1 MNIDELCSAFLDHA
15 LTPDQEAELFH
26 LLSVSPEKREVLRSF
41 GGLKEAA
48 QKDLLSTTVP
58 AALDQRVLAGIEA
71 ISGSASAPVAGAGAG
86 AAGFW
91 TARRA
96 FVAALAAAALLT
108 GGYVLRELSGSVPSQ
123 AGRGEGPAAVSASAP
138 ELAGRAA
145 GRAVAWRPADIGSA
159 PAASPAR
166 IVERRIP
173 VVRIDTLRAA
183 PELVVR
189 VDTVY
194 AVRRDTLRIVAA
206 PELPPQRVDL
216 SAPPAAQPEG
226 ILRSIDISLVREH
239 QQTYPYIDYAQLGTK
254 RMQQVMEIEAAYRF
268 DANHALGIAFGE
280 KVFSQE
286 FYRITT
292 DSLFIIQ
299 QQPSF
304 LYGGAFYRFTLPLS
318 ERFAPQIALHAG
330 GTSVGPVLG
339 ARLGIAFSP
348 LAHFEMLF
356 GGNGS
361 LLIYKL
367 DQNVFNSYSLG
378 LYYGLRYAF

>member
-1 MNIDELCSAFLDHA
+1 MNIDELCSAFLDNA
-15 LTPDQEAELFH
+15 LTPEQEAELFH

-41 GGLKEAA
+41 GGLKEAV

-58 AALDQRVLAGIEA
+58 SALDARVLSGIAALSGTTAGPA
-71 ISGSASAPVAGAGAG
+71 AGTASGSGDLWS
-86 AAGFW
+86 
-91 TARRA
+91 ARRA
-96 FVAALAAAALLT
+96 LVAALAAIALLT
-108 GGYVLRELSGSVPSQ
+108 GGYLLRDLSGSGT
-123 AGRGEGPAAVSASAP
+123 AGGKVGAAPAEISAALPDLS
-138 ELAGRAA
+138 GGTS
-145 GRAVAWRPADIGSA
+145 GRAVAWSSTDFGRRDRTLPV
-159 PAASPAR
+159 R

-183 PELVVR
+183 PEVLVR
-189 VDTVY
+189 MDTVY
-194 AVRRDTLRIVAA
+194 MQRRDTLRIVSQ
-206 PELPPQRVDL
+206 PEIPVARTVMDL
-216 SAPPAAQPEG
+216 SPAAQTEG
-226 ILRSIDISLVREH
+226 ILQSIDISLMREH

-268 DANHALGIAFGE
+268 DAHHALGIAFGE

-304 LYGGAFYRFTLPLS
+304 SYGGAFYRFTLPLS
-318 ERFAPQIALHAG
+318 ERFAPQATLHVG
-330 GTSVGPVLG
+330 GTTVGPVLG
-339 ARLGIAFSP
+339 ARIGVAFSP
-348 LAHFEMLF
+348 LAHFQMLF

-378 LYYGLRYAF
+378 LYYGLRYSF